1 MEPVTTMQ
9 GNLVAD
15 PTHRVTASGAIV
27 TKFRIASSTRR
38 QDKQTGEWVDGDP
51 NFISVSCWRNLG
63 MHVMTSLRKGD
74 SVVVFGRL
82 VYREYDDKNNVHRRE
97 HELDAIAVGPD
108 LNRWAVDI
116 RRPSRSQPAEAAVQ
130 TAAQAA
136 AAGGAATTAAVG
148 NPFGEVTGEAGE
160 AAA

>member
-116 RRPSRSQPAEAAVQ
+116 RRPSRPQQAEATAQ
-130 TAAQAA
+130 TVAT
-136 AAGGAATTAAVG
+136 GEVGATAPVG
-148 NPFGEVTGEAGE
+148 NPFGEATGPAEE